1 MCLACFIDGNNSSI
15 DRKHSYEVGEDKII
29 QFGGLRTREK
39 QMVEA
44 IHPMSIYTKSKE
56 SHFL

>member
-1 MCLACFIDGNNSSI
+1 VYLACFIDGSNSSI
-15 DRKHSYEVGEDKII
+15 DRKNSYEVGEGKII
-29 QFGGLRTREK
+29 PFGGLRTREK

-56 SHFL
+56 GHFL